1 MAIRLEIHPRKDL
14 GGGQVW
20 AHVFDQE
27 EVTIGRA
34 SSNDVTLQD
43 PGRVVSSRHA
53 EIRRKANVCVVV
65 DVGSTNGTSMNEQPL
80 VPQREYPLQEGD
92 RILIG
97 DFTILFSLQKPET
110 NGTEHRVLEKSQTA
124 SQSGDADAL
133 VYELCRRYAELSRG
147 SSLERE
153 AELSAMLRQVLAGQ
167 DASACEALV
176 GKIRAALCHRLGQP
190 MTATPPEVS
199 PEPPV
204 PTPPT
209 ANEAA
214 YRGLL
219 AIAQKYCMTVPTPM
233 TPGFIGQFAL
243 RIDQVLHITFGNLLE
258 SLRGRRQFA
267 RELEVEATRIL
278 NWAPNQLKQSES
290 EQQVGAYLLDVL
302 SNPKE
307 AEVVMADLERVFR
320 DLALHQIGLIKGFEE
335 SLRAVLRE
343 FDPAAIEADLA
354 LTPLQIG
361 PLRLPPSFRLVK
373 RWGAWTQFKRK
384 HRRFTE
390 EEVRIFEQILAPHF
404 AKGYLDVQKTQ
415 RSL

>member
-1 MAIRLEIHPRKDL
+1 MAIRLEIHPREIL
-14 GGGQVW
+14 GSGQVW
-20 AHVFDQE
+20 AQVFDQE

-34 SSNDVTLQD
+34 SSNDVALED

-53 EIRRKANVCVVV
+53 EIRRKGDACVLV
-65 DVGSTNGTSMNEQPL
+65 DIGSTNGTSVNEQPL
-80 VPQREYPLQEGD
+80 VPRREYPLQEGD

-97 DFTILFSLQKPET
+97 GFTLLFSWQKPET
-110 NGTEHRVLEKSQTA
+110 NGTAHHVLKRSQTA

-133 VYELCRRYAELSRG
+133 VYQLCRRYAELSRG
-147 SSLERE
+147 STVERE
-153 AELSAMLRQVLAGQ
+153 AELSAMVREILAGQ

-176 GKIRAALCHRLGQP
+176 GKIRATLFQRLGQP
-190 MTATPPEVS
+190 GSPTPPEMPS
-199 PEPPV
+199 EPPA
-204 PTPPT
+204 PTPST

-219 AIAQKYCMTVPTPM
+219 AIAQKYCRMVPTPM

-290 EQQVGAYLLDVL
+290 EQQVGAYLLDAL

-343 FDPAAIEADLA
+343 FDPAAIEADFA
-354 LTPLQIG
+354 LTSLQIG
-361 PLRLPPSFRLVK
+361 PLRLPPSFRLFK
-373 RWGAWTQFKRK
+373 KWGVWKQFKRK

-415 RSL
+415 RSR

>member
-14 GGGQVW
+14 NGAQSW
-20 AHVFDQE
+20 ERVFDQG

-43 PGRVVSSRHA
+43 PQRVVSSRHA
-53 EIRRKANVCVVV
+53 EIRRKANACVLV
-65 DVGSTNGTSMNEQPL
+65 DMGSTNGTSMNEQQL

-92 RILIG
+92 RIVIG
-97 DFTILFSLQKPET
+97 DFTILFSLQKPQT
-110 NGTEHRVLEKSQTA
+110 NGAVHPVVEEARAAIEI
-124 SQSGDADAL
+124 GDAEAV
-133 VYELCRRYAELSRG
+133 VYELCHRYAELIGCTSR
-147 SSLERE
+147 ERE
-153 AELSAMLRQVLAGQ
+153 AELSGMLRQALAQQ
-167 DASACEALV
+167 DTSTCESLM
-176 GKIRAALCHRLGQP
+176 GKIRAALCLRIGQP
-190 MTATPPEVS
+190 AIAPRPGVS
-199 PEPPV
+199 HEPPA
-204 PTPPT
+204 PMPST

-219 AIAQKYCMTVPTPM
+219 AIAQKYCMKLPSPINAE
-233 TPGFIGQFAL
+233 FIGQFAR
-243 RIDQVLHITFGNLLE
+243 RIDQVLQITFCNLVE

-278 NWAPNQLKQSES
+278 NWAPNQIKQSEN
-290 EQQVGAYLLDVL
+290 EQQVGAYLLDAL

-307 AEVVMADLERVFR
+307 SAAVMVDLERVFQ
-320 DLALHQIGLIKGFEE
+320 DLALHQMGLIKGFEE

-343 FDPAAIEADLA
+343 FDPATIEADLKVS
-354 LTPLQIG
+354 PVQIG
-361 PLRLPPSFRLVK
+361 PLRLPPSFRFFT
-373 RWGAWTQFKRK
+373 RWGAWKHFKRK

-415 RSL
+415 RGL